1 MIDIANDD
9 DAARASLLESP
20 NPADGVASSS
30 PKSILFF
37 WADWHP
43 PSSPGGAFD
52 AAARAL
58 AARGDPSGA
67 AARFYRVSAEGAPRL
82 SRRVSENIIVLR
94 GRDIIC
100 SFVATLERCA
110 KSDPP
115 PPPPPSHPCFFAL
128 HPPPPPSPQHDVSAV
143 PTFLFLDSDGSIV
156 HRIDGGEDVA
166 AVARGY
172 SRLLGG
178 GGSASAAVPTSSSS
192 ESSRRSPRVEKKV
205 ESSSSPSAAA
215 SPPPPTIEERLKL
228 LLSRQRVMLFM
239 KGVPSAPRCGFSR
252 QIVEILDS
260 LDAKYGTFDIL
271 QDEEV
276 RQGLKEYS
284 DWPTYPQLY
293 VDGELI
299 GGLDIV
305 KEMVEDGELG
315 GLLVGDPR
323 SSESTTRP
331 PVEKEKEATKPTI
344 EERLKLLLN
353 QQRVMLFLKGVPSA
367 PRCGFSR
374 QIVEMLD
381 SIDASY
387 GAFDILQD
395 EEVRQGL
402 KEYSD
407 WPTYPQLYVD
417 GELVGGLD
425 IVKEMV
431 EDGEL
436 EGLLK
441 G

>member
-1 MIDIANDD
+1 
-9 DAARASLLESP
+9 
-20 NPADGVASSS
+20 
-30 PKSILFF
+30 
-37 WADWHP
+37 
-43 PSSPGGAFD
+43 
-52 AAARAL
+52 
-58 AARGDPSGA
+58 
-67 AARFYRVSAEGAPRL
+67 
-82 SRRVSENIIVLR
+82 
-94 GRDIIC
+94 
-100 SFVATLERCA
+100 
-110 KSDPP
+110 
-115 PPPPPSHPCFFAL
+115 
-128 HPPPPPSPQHDVSAV
+128 
-143 PTFLFLDSDGSIV
+143 
-156 HRIDGGEDVA
+156 
-166 AVARGY
+166 
-172 SRLLGG
+172 
-178 GGSASAAVPTSSSS
+178 
-192 ESSRRSPRVEKKV
+192 
-205 ESSSSPSAAA
+205 
-215 SPPPPTIEERLKL
+215 
-228 LLSRQRVMLFM
+228 MLFM

-276 RQGLKEYS
+276 REGLKEYS

-331 PVEKEKEATKPTI
+331 PVEEEKEATKPTI

>member
-1 MIDIANDD
+1 MFFC
-9 DAARASLLESP
+9 P
-20 NPADGVASSS
+20 
-30 PKSILFF
+30 SI
-37 WADWHP
+37 P
-43 PSSPGGAFD
+43 IS
-52 AAARAL
+52 
-58 AARGDPSGA
+58 
-67 AARFYRVSAEGAPRL
+67 
-82 SRRVSENIIVLR
+82 
-94 GRDIIC
+94 
-100 SFVATLERCA
+100 
-110 KSDPP
+110 
-115 PPPPPSHPCFFAL
+115 
-128 HPPPPPSPQHDVSAV
+128 PPPPSPQHDVSAV

-172 SRLLGG
+172 SRLLLGGVGGG
-178 GGSASAAVPTSSSS
+178 GGSASSAAAPTSSSS
-192 ESSRRSPRVEKKV
+192 EFSRRSPGVERKV
-205 ESSSSPSAAA
+205 ESSSSSSAAAAA
-215 SPPPPTIEERLKL
+215 SPPPPKTIEERLKL

-260 LDAKYGTFDIL
+260 LDARYGSFDIL

-276 RQGLKEYS
+276 REGLKGYS

-293 VDGELI
+293 VDGELV

-305 KEMVEDGELG
+305 KEMAEDGELG
-315 GLLVGDPR
+315 GLLLVGDPR
-323 SSESTTRP
+323 SSESTTTRP
-331 PVEKEKEATKPTI
+331 PAVEEEKVATKLTI

-353 QQRVMLFLKGVPSA
+353 QQRVMLFMKGVPSA

-425 IVKEMV
+425 IVREMV

>member
-1 MIDIANDD
+1 M
-9 DAARASLLESP
+9 S
-20 NPADGVASSS
+20 V
-30 PKSILFF
+30 
-37 WADWHP
+37 
-43 PSSPGGAFD
+43 
-52 AAARAL
+52 
-58 AARGDPSGA
+58 
-67 AARFYRVSAEGAPRL
+67 
-82 SRRVSENIIVLR
+82 
-94 GRDIIC
+94 
-100 SFVATLERCA
+100 
-110 KSDPP
+110 
-115 PPPPPSHPCFFAL
+115 
-128 HPPPPPSPQHDVSAV
+128 V
-143 PTFLFLDSDGSIV
+143 PTFLFLNIDGLV
-156 HRIDGGEDVA
+156 VDRIDGGEDVA
-166 AVARGY
+166 AIARGY
-172 SRLLGG
+172 SKLLRA
-178 GGSASAAVPTSSSS
+178 SSAASSS
-192 ESSRRSPRVEKKV
+192 ESATTRELSRKDNRLKK
-205 ESSSSPSAAA
+205 ESSEASSAPS
-215 SPPPPTIEERLKL
+215 TIEEKVKL
-228 LLSRQRVMLFM
+228 LLNRQRVMLFM

-260 LDAKYGTFDIL
+260 HNATYESFDIL

-305 KEMVEDGELG
+305 KEMVEDGELE
-315 GLLVGDPR
+315 GLLKDR
-323 SSESTTRP
+323 SSESRTRSRP
-331 PVEKEKEATKPTI
+331 DDDDVVVIKASVEKKKDVPTI
-344 EERLKLLLN
+344 EERLRQLLN
-353 QQRVMLFLKGVPSA
+353 RQRVMLFMKGVPSA

-374 QIVEMLD
+374 QIVEILD
-381 SIDASY
+381 SHNATYES
-387 GAFDILQD
+387 FDILQD

-436 EGLLK
+436 EGLLR

>member
-1 MIDIANDD
+1 
-9 DAARASLLESP
+9 
-20 NPADGVASSS
+20 
-30 PKSILFF
+30 
-37 WADWHP
+37 
-43 PSSPGGAFD
+43 
-52 AAARAL
+52 
-58 AARGDPSGA
+58 
-67 AARFYRVSAEGAPRL
+67 
-82 SRRVSENIIVLR
+82 
-94 GRDIIC
+94 
-100 SFVATLERCA
+100 
-110 KSDPP
+110 
-115 PPPPPSHPCFFAL
+115 
-128 HPPPPPSPQHDVSAV
+128 
-143 PTFLFLDSDGSIV
+143 
-156 HRIDGGEDVA
+156 
-166 AVARGY
+166 
-172 SRLLGG
+172 
-178 GGSASAAVPTSSSS
+178 
-192 ESSRRSPRVEKKV
+192 V
-205 ESSSSPSAAA
+205 ESSSSAAAAAAA
-215 SPPPPTIEERLKL
+215 SPPPPKTIEERLKL

-260 LDAKYGTFDIL
+260 LDARYGSFDIL

-276 RQGLKEYS
+276 REGLKGYS

-293 VDGELI
+293 VDGELV

-305 KEMVEDGELG
+305 KEMAEDGELG
-315 GLLVGDPR
+315 GLLLVGDPR
-323 SSESTTRP
+323 SSESTTTRP
-331 PVEKEKEATKPTI
+331 PAVEEEKVATKPTI

-353 QQRVMLFLKGVPSA
+353 QQRVMLFMKGVPSA

-425 IVKEMV
+425 IVREMV

>member
-1 MIDIANDD
+1 MRISSFSEGEILY
-9 DAARASLLESP
+9 ARSLQPSNVVLKATP
-20 NPADGVASSS
+20 
-30 PKSILFF
+30 L
-37 WADWHP
+37 P
-43 PSSPGGAFD
+43 P
-52 AAARAL
+52 L
-58 AARGDPSGA
+58 
-67 AARFYRVSAEGAPRL
+67 
-82 SRRVSENIIVLR
+82 
-94 GRDIIC
+94 
-100 SFVATLERCA
+100 
-110 KSDPP
+110 PP
-115 PPPPPSHPCFFAL
+115 PTRVFLPFI
-128 HPPPPPSPQHDVSAV
+128 PPPPPSPQHDVSAV

-205 ESSSSPSAAA
+205 ESSSSSSPSAAA

-276 RQGLKEYS
+276 REGLKEYS

-331 PVEKEKEATKPTI
+331 PVEEEKEATKPTI

-417 GELVGGLD
+417 GELIGGLD